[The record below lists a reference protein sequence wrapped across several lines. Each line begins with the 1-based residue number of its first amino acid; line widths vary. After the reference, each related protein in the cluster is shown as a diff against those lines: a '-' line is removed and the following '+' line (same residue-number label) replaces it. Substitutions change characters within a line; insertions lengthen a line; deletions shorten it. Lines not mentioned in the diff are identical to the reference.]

1 VNTGLYSTT
10 TNVAISKPAGG
21 APVECRRVPG
31 PKDPLVRRSSRAS
44 MLEPKC
50 GEVEVSDDEKDG

>member
-1 VNTGLYSTT
+1 
-10 TNVAISKPAGG
+10 
-21 APVECRRVPG
+21 VECRRVPG